1 MIGRFQCKASMTAST
16 LTDIIDE
23 CEELL
28 VNTLGFLRD
37 KINSFFIDQDLM
49 ENDEANNILK
59 AFDLSNVFNGL
70 RKFEDQITAFKK
82 IIKLLEDT
90 REFRRQWIE
99 QSGPTISEVFT
110 NYPRLLDFNGEM
122 IEREFDSLYPDS
134 GDNFLEK
141 FPTFYAPR
149 ILRYVQECKPAVYAE
164 STIIEDENLR
174 ALLVLCTLMAVSN
187 SVITKRGK
195 GKGKGK
201 KRTHEERDESPVPVR
216 SSMFPNKDLLK
227 TVADGTNLKNYATEL
242 KKR

>member
-1 MIGRFQCKASMTAST
+1 MEEYKDLSVNGLVQK
-16 LTDIIDE
+16 LTDIIQD
-23 CEELL
+23 
-28 VNTLGFLRD
+28 NDTLDKLRH
-37 KINSFFIDQDLM
+37 
-49 ENDEANNILK
+49 
-59 AFDLSNVFNGL
+59 
-70 RKFEDQITAFKK
+70 
-82 IIKLLEDT
+82 T

-227 TVADGTNLKNYATEL
+227 TVATKKNGFCRVIRFHDWTQSLEVLKIV
-242 KKR
+242 